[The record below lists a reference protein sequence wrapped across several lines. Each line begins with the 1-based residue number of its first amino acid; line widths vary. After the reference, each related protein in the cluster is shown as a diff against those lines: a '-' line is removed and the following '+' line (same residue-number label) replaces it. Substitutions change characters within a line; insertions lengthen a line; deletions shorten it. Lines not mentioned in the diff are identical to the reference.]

1 MRHASFGD
9 KNKTCVVPAKYRSI
23 HFTIDLHI
31 WLFDLPGCG
40 HWLKWSLRGSR
51 APCQGSIPNAACSE
65 TSWTLLTPAVT
76 RRERYIPDLYISMD
90 LQKFSPQINKHVS
103 ISSFVQYFH
112 LHAWLVSRF
121 AGRVHHLHGAQ
132 IINIRLD
139 SNILAIHLL
148 NEKAIYQFAF
158 STSAKLFVVYHPWWK
173 LIWLLFL

>member
-1 MRHASFGD
+1 
-9 KNKTCVVPAKYRSI
+9 
-23 HFTIDLHI
+23 
-31 WLFDLPGCG
+31 
-40 HWLKWSLRGSR
+40 
-51 APCQGSIPNAACSE
+51 
-65 TSWTLLTPAVT
+65 
-76 RRERYIPDLYISMD
+76 MD
-90 LQKFSPQINKHVS
+90 LQKFSPQINEHVS

-158 STSAKLFVVYHPWWK
+158 STSAKLFVVYHRGEN
-173 LIWLLFL
+173 

>member
-1 MRHASFGD
+1 MRHASFCD
-9 KNKTCVVPAKYRSI
+9 KQNLCFAVI

-90 LQKFSPQINKHVS
+90 LQKFSPQINEHVS

-139 SNILAIHLL
+139 SNILVIHLL

-158 STSAKLFVVYHPWWK
+158 STSAKL
-173 LIWLLFL
+173 IWLLFL